1 MTYRIIGRAE
11 WGARH
16 ENGAGTRRLPAS
28 FVIVHHSVTIAPDL
42 LPPFE
47 DDYQAIRDLEAIGEA
62 RFGRGISY
70 TRLFTPIGLI
80 FEGHS
85 IDRVGSHTAG
95 YNVNG
100 VGYCLVGNYETHH
113 PTSAQ
118 LRAMAWCLQHDRV
131 NGWIDDAQIDFPH
144 SDVKATACPGKY
156 MRSAIGTVNQLAAG
170 PAITEEEDDM
180 AAWSEE
186 AAARAHQKGLEG
198 FYYTEHPDGRN
209 LVNDFKQQTGSQL
222 GMQGQLDHIIE
233 GLAGTVNAINAV
245 AERLDQVIVRLPE
258 PAESVQFSDEREQ
271 RP

>member
-70 TRLFTPIGLI
+70 TRLFTPVGLI

-118 LRAMAWCLQHDRV
+118 LRAMAWCLKHDRA

-156 MRSAIGTVNQLAAG
+156 MRSAISTVNQLAAG

-186 AAARAHQKGLEG
+186 AAARATQAGVQAALHHRYE
-198 FYYTEHPDGRN
+198 EGRN
-209 LVNDFKQQTGSQL
+209 LADDEKQQTASL
-222 GMQGQLDHIIE
+222 IALQGQLDHMIE
-233 GLAGTVNAINAV
+233 AQVGTVNAINAV
-245 AERLDQVIVRLPE
+245 AERLDQVIARLPE
-258 PAESVQFSDEREQ
+258 PAESVQFSDERE
-271 RP
+271 